1 MNTAHEEHSVE
12 DLCETGS
19 ALYGKALREGRL
31 RREAAESAPCLTGVG
46 LLQPDAADARWLRPV
61 APSVALPRLLRAIE
75 EDIAHQRR
83 REAKLADAFEPFMTL
98 DAQIAPGTDPL
109 AIALLTG
116 FEQINT
122 RITHLLAESS
132 REVLAI
138 QPGRRPPSDMGSS
151 VPKEQSLLDRGGRM
165 RTLYQHT
172 QRHSPAVLAHYEQ
185 LHGDVEVRTLDEL
198 SKRLFV
204 LDRTVALIPAS
215 ADRTMALEIRHP
227 ALVEYLVTAFEQ
239 LWQLAIPMHPEAA
252 QRPSLNGITPRQHA
266 IAALLIEGHTD
277 AVIAERLGMNVR
289 TARVHIAKLAATL
302 GSESRAQL
310 GYLIG
315 QSGILDQRQDGD
327 EDPEQPP
334 AHPSEA

>member
-1 MNTAHEEHSVE
+1 VSAAHHEHGVEE
-12 DLCETGS
+12 LCESGS
-19 ALYGKALREGRL
+19 ALYGQALREGHVQRQT
-31 RREAAESAPCLTGVG
+31 AESAPCLTGFG
-46 LLQPDAADARWLRPV
+46 LLQPDATDPRWLRPV

-83 REAKLADAFEPFMTL
+83 REAKLADVLEPFMTL

-109 AIALLTG
+109 AISLLNG
-116 FEQINT
+116 FDQINT

-172 QRHSPAVLAHYEQ
+172 QRHSLAVLAHYEQ

-198 SKRLFV
+198 SKRLLV
-204 LDRTVALIPAS
+204 LDRAVALIPAS

-252 QRPSLNGITPRQHA
+252 QRPTLNGITPRQRT
-266 IAALLIEGHTD
+266 IASLLIEGHTD
-277 AVIAERLGMNVR
+277 NVIAERLGMNVR
-289 TARVHIAKLAATL
+289 TARVHIAKLATTL
-302 GSESRAQL
+302 GSDSRAQL

-315 QSGILDQRQDGD
+315 QSGILDQER
-327 EDPEQPP
+327 
-334 AHPSEA
+334 